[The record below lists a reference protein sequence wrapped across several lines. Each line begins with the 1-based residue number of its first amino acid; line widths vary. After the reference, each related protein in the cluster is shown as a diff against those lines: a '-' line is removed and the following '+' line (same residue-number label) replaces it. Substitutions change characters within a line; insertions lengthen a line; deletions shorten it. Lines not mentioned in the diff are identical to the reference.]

1 MIDSIRPRTTP
12 DKLSSILLSRFLPKN
27 IYISRYYSGMSGRAS
42 LANAAKGGTPVL
54 EKLARSLAQT
64 VHHMEV
70 SDLSVADVA
79 VCLFW

>member
-1 MIDSIRPRTTP
+1 
-12 DKLSSILLSRFLPKN
+12 
-27 IYISRYYSGMSGRAS
+27 MSGRAS